1 MNQDMNE
8 TMNEINQTDNMS
20 AIGNKRQSL
29 TEDIENL
36 RKNIKAAQKE
46 VNNSNLNTTLQASV
60 SPEQANKNKR
70 DLVFLE
76 RDLVDKQSEFEELDN

>member
-8 TMNEINQTDNMS
+8 TMNEINQTDNTS